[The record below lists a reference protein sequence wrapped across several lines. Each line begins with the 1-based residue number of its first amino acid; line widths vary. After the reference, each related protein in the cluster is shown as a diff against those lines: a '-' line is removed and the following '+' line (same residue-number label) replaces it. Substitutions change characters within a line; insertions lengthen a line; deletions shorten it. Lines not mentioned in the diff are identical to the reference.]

1 MAMISS
7 RSNVQPD
14 ARRAARRTLAACLL
28 VAGSL
33 VGSTF
38 FAPTAH
44 AETLQQALASAYK
57 YNPRIDAE
65 RARLRATDEE
75 VSRANSGFRPSIGG
89 AADVTHDWQKSRP
102 AVGGDGSNTSKGYSV
117 GLSQSI
123 FNGFRTVN
131 AVNEAEANVRAGRE
145 NLRII
150 EQGVLLDGVTAFMD
164 VVRDQAILRLRE
176 NNVNVLSRE
185 LQATRD
191 RFAVGEVTRTDVAQA
206 EARRAGSISA
216 LDLARSNLKI
226 SRAAF
231 ERIIGHPP
239 GRLVEPRGAYARLP
253 RSQDEAIGIAIKE
266 APSVVSALYRE
277 QAARFAVDRIWGELL
292 PSVSLE
298 ASYSQRFNPTSS
310 IDEREGTTVSGRVN
324 IPIYAGGE
332 VHARVRQAKHTHLSL
347 LQEIERYRTEARE
360 AVLGAWALLT
370 ASRAQ
375 LESDQAQ
382 VSAARTALTGVRE
395 EQKVGQRTILD
406 VLNAEQEYL
415 TAQVSLETTRRNLVV
430 NSYLVVQSIGRLS
443 SEHLSLTK
451 LVYDPDVH
459 YQEVRRKW
467 WGISITHSDGRQERH
482 DLWEKHGSKHQSQK

>member
-1 MAMISS
+1 MAMNLC
-7 RSNVQPD
+7 RSNRPTCRTRTTWVWLG
-14 ARRAARRTLAACLL
+14 ASLLIAGIAGTAAP
-28 VAGSL
+28 VA
-33 VGSTF
+33 
-38 FAPTAH
+38 
-44 AETLQQALASAYK
+44 AETLHQALAAAYK

-75 VSRANSGFRPSIGG
+75 VARANSGFRPNIG
-89 AADVTHDWQKSRP
+89 ASADVTHDWQRSRP
-102 AVGGDGSNTSKGYSV
+102 GAVGDGGNTSKGYSV
-117 GLSQSI
+117 SLSQPI
-123 FNGFRTVN
+123 FSGFRTVN
-131 AVNEAEANVRAGRE
+131 AVSEAEAVVRAGRE
-145 NLRII
+145 NLRIV

-226 SRAAF
+226 SRAAY
-231 ERIIGHPP
+231 ERIVGHPP
-239 GRLVEPRGAYARLP
+239 GRLVEPRGAYAKLP
-253 RSQDEAIGIAIKE
+253 RTQDEAVGIAIKE
-266 APSVVSALYRE
+266 APAVVAALYRE
-277 QAARFAVDRIWGELL
+277 QAARFTVDRIWGELL

-298 ASYSQRFNPTSS
+298 AGYSQRFDPSQT
-310 IDEREGTTVSGRVN
+310 IDEREGTTVSGRVS

-360 AVLGAWALLT
+360 AVFSAWAQLT

-375 LESDQAQ
+375 LESDQSQ
-382 VSAARTALTGVRE
+382 VAAARTALTGVRE

-415 TAQVSLETTRRNLVV
+415 AAQVSLETTRRNLVV
-430 NSYLVVQSIGRLS
+430 NSYLVVQAIGRLS
-443 SEHLSLTK
+443 SENLSLTK
-451 LVYDPDVH
+451 LVYDPEVH
-459 YQEVRRKW
+459 YSEVRRKW

-482 DLWEKHGSKHQSQK
+482 DLWEKHGAKHKPLK

>member
-1 MAMISS
+1 MFSCRANALP
-7 RSNVQPD
+7 RG
-14 ARRAARRTLAACLL
+14 RRLVRRTLGIGLL
-28 VAGSL
+28 IAGGL
-33 VGSTF
+33 VGAASLSR
-38 FAPTAH
+38 TAL
-44 AETLQQALASAYK
+44 AETLPEALAAAYK

-75 VSRANSGFRPSIGG
+75 VARANSGFRPNISGS
-89 AADVTHDWQKSRP
+89 ADITHDWQKTRP
-102 AVGGDGSNTSKGYSV
+102 PAPGDGTDTSKGYSV
-117 GLSQSI
+117 GVTQSL
-123 FNGFRTVN
+123 FSGFRTVN
-131 AVNEAEANVRAGRE
+131 AVSEAEATVRAGRE
-145 NLRII
+145 NLRIV

-231 ERIIGHPP
+231 ERIVGHPP
-239 GRLVEPRGAYARLP
+239 GRLVEPQGAYARLP
-253 RSQDEAIGIAIKE
+253 KTQDEAIGIAIKE
-266 APSVVSALYRE
+266 APSVVAALYRE
-277 QAARFAVDRIWGELL
+277 QAARFTVERIWGELL
-292 PSVSLE
+292 PSVTLE
-298 ASYSQRFNPTSS
+298 AGYSQRFDPSRT
-310 IDEREGTTVSGRVN
+310 IDDVQGASVTGRVSV
-324 IPIYAGGE
+324 PIYAGGE

-347 LQEIERYRTEARE
+347 IQGIEQARTEARE

-382 VSAARTALTGVRE
+382 VAAARTALTGVRE

-415 TAQVSLETTRRNLVV
+415 SAQVSLETTRRNLVV
-430 NSYLVVQSIGRLS
+430 NSYLVVQSIGRLT
-443 SEHLSLTK
+443 SENLSLTK
-451 LVYDPDVH
+451 LVYDPEVH
-459 YQEVRRKW
+459 YKEVRRKW
-467 WGISITHSDGRQERH
+467 WGISITHADGRQERLE
-482 DLWEKHGSKHQSQK
+482 LWDKQGAKHQPMK

>member
-1 MAMISS
+1 MTKFTC
-7 RSNVQPD
+7 
-14 ARRAARRTLAACLL
+14 RAHAAPRDNRLVRGLL
-28 VAGSL
+28 GAGVLIAGSIA
-33 VGSTF
+33 GSAM
-38 FAPTAH
+38 FAPAAN
-44 AETLQQALASAYK
+44 AETLPEALAAAYK

-75 VSRANSGFRPSIGG
+75 VARANSGFRPNISGQ
-89 AADVTHDWQKSRP
+89 ADITHEWQKTRP
-102 AVGGDGSNTSKGYSV
+102 PALSDGKDTSKGYSV
-117 GLSQSI
+117 GLTQPI

-131 AVNEAEANVRAGRE
+131 AVSEAEATVRAGRE
-145 NLRII
+145 NLRIV

-176 NNVNVLSRE
+176 NNVTVLSRE

-231 ERIIGHPP
+231 ERIVGHAP
-239 GRLVEPRGAYARLP
+239 GRLVEPKGAYARLP
-253 RSQDEAIGIAIKE
+253 KSQDEAIGIAIKE
-266 APSVVSALYRE
+266 APGVVAALYRE

-292 PSVSLE
+292 PSVTLE
-298 ASYSQRFNPTSS
+298 AGYSQRFDPTRT
-310 IDEREGTTVSGRVN
+310 IDDVQGASVTGRVN
-324 IPIYAGGE
+324 VPIYAGGE

-347 LQEIERYRTEARE
+347 MQEIERYRTEARE

-382 VSAARTALTGVRE
+382 VAAARTALTGVRE

-406 VLNAEQEYL
+406 VLNAEQEFL
-415 TAQVSLETTRRNLVV
+415 SAQVSLETTRRNLVV
-430 NSYLVVQSIGRLS
+430 NSYLVVQAIGRLS
-443 SEHLSLTK
+443 SENLSLTK
-451 LVYDPDVH
+451 LVYDPEVH
-459 YQEVRRKW
+459 YSEVRRKW

-482 DLWEKHGSKHQSQK
+482 DLWEKHGSKQPMK